1 MKGWFLGEEVVCF
14 KPLRHILKRQ
24 ILDKIK
30 ISEELETE
38 IDIEEI
44 KFKGFVDPL
53 YPNKIRIADKI
64 MELEDYVIV
73 NIYDLAHVKNDLS
86 LLNENNIEYF
96 KEFANDRSLSLS
108 DEYKERVGF
117 DLTWIEE
124 DLKEKGRFVYCEG
137 EDLVFNTFYFSYKM
151 SNDLLIKEV
160 LLNNKEIQFIEWNN
174 NRCDVYLEDKT
185 IITLESD
192 YIAWLNYLNH
202 KQKILW
208 YYYSDE
214 GEKVADFFSSV
225 QDKIIIHPKIW
236 NDLLSISNKDKTY
249 LKELWIKDLTNNG
262 MFQSFEED
270 CIVIG
275 WRFMYV
281 WDGILLKKILT
292 PEGKEIESIYV
303 DEKYLYLNKELKTP
317 LEKEK
322 PSKIT
327 DLIPGNFVSMIPKNK
342 LHLLDILPH
351 ATQRYEQR
359 VDETAYICQIT
370 SEIHSDVYYNGK
382 VVEGAHTSDRRKI
395 ETKYFGYILSDKA
408 IISVWRKAGHKKKKP
423 KKKLPSSIKRMEK
436 MKELFE
442 NL

>member
-64 MELEDYVIV
+64 MELENYVIV

-108 DEYKERVGF
+108 DEYKDSEGIN
-117 DLTWIEE
+117 LSWIEE

-137 EDLVFNTFYFSYKM
+137 EDLVFNTLYFSYKINKNLKIKDILF
-151 SNDLLIKEV
+151 NDKKV
-160 LLNNKEIQFIEWNN
+160 LSIEWNN
-174 NRCDVYLEDKT
+174 ELCNINLNDRTNVLLEG
-185 IITLESD
+185 D
-192 YIAWLNYLNH
+192 YVAWLSYLN
-202 KQKILW
+202 KEQKISW
-208 YYYSDE
+208 YYYADI
-214 GEKVADFFSSV
+214 GEKIADFFSSV

-370 SEIHSDVYYNGK
+370 AEIHSDVYNNGK
-382 VVEGAHTSDRRKI
+382 IVEGAHTSDRRKI

-436 MKELFE
+436 MRELFE